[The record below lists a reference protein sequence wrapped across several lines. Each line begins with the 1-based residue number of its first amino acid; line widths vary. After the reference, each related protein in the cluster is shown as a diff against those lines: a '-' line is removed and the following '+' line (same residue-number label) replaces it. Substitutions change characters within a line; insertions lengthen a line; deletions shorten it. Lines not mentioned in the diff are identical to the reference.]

1 MYVLNDFKLFFA
13 LPIKYN
19 IFHFKPALFNKSD
32 HFISQDIHIWA
43 KKDMVQFWI
52 FVFKNRL
59 SSVTYLADS
68 LLPWEFMSC
77 PGNTK
82 LGLNDT
88 LFLLDLRMHFLFVRY
103 TLKLCRALTANVKN

>member
-43 KKDMVQFWI
+43 KKDMV
-52 FVFKNRL
+52 
-59 SSVTYLADS
+59 
-68 LLPWEFMSC
+68 
-77 PGNTK
+77 
-82 LGLNDT
+82 
-88 LFLLDLRMHFLFVRY
+88 
-103 TLKLCRALTANVKN
+103 